1 MAIKVS
7 HFNWDV
13 LARTTLRSSVPIVPM
28 PSPVELDTL
37 LSRNDG
43 HRVDDDDAAKDSAI
57 DEYFEQVGPAACRP
71 SFVAAVVNN
80 SQQQQRGAHQHHH
93 HHGQSS
99 SSSSSS
105 SSGHHSLHQQS
116 SAHVTTLQNNPSD
129 DDVFLRPPLWEDITS
144 SIQKLDPENA
154 DMLGQAQTVSHLHV
168 KLENL
173 SDDQIDPMS
182 SPQPVLSPQDIKPD
196 PQSLS
201 QPTLHL
207 LEAPTSSSSY
217 ISAAN
222 RQQHHRT
229 NAFKLFPCTNNNNPS
244 TNNNNSIHNN
254 CNVSSNSTE
263 QTQATNNNSSNNNNS
278 NNSNG
283 ALSSLTFG
291 SMSRLMYVSPLT
303 PPISDPGSPLAG
315 GPSRRTPPPPYPQ
328 IQLTTSNNN
337 PANNGLLVGAN
348 SNNAASALRLGSSTT
363 TGAASANNTTSGTV
377 GQTGHTTKFNRRNNP
392 ELEKRRVHHCDFR
405 GCTKVYTK
413 SSHLKAHQ
421 RIHTGEKPYHC
432 HWPDCEW
439 RFARSDELTRHYR
452 KHTGAKPF
460 KCTVCERSFARSD
473 HLALHMK
480 RHAPKLTAK

>member
-1 MAIKVS
+1 MQQQQQFGNQQQAPYQQHS
-7 HFNWDV
+7 YTDQ
-13 LARTTLRSSVPIVPM
+13 IVPEHVSVTTNSAGLAVLQDTSSTVAALQQQQQHQDM
-28 PSPVELDTL
+28 LVISGAHNPSNPVELDTL

-43 HRVDDDDAAKDSAI
+43 HRVDDDDVAKDSTI

-71 SFVAAVVNN
+71 SFVAAV
-80 SQQQQRGAHQHHH
+80 
-93 HHGQSS
+93 
-99 SSSSSS
+99 
-105 SSGHHSLHQQS
+105 
-116 SAHVTTLQNNPSD
+116 NNPSD

-154 DMLGQAQTVSHLHV
+154 DMLGQAQTVSHVSFHTQTLLHV

-217 ISAAN
+217 IAAAN

-263 QTQATNNNSSNNNNS
+263 QTQSTNNNSSNNNNS

-328 IQLTTSNNN
+328 IQLTTSNANN
-337 PANNGLLVGAN
+337 PGNNGLL
-348 SNNAASALRLGSSTT
+348 
-363 TGAASANNTTSGTV
+363 
-377 GQTGHTTKFNRRNNP
+377 TGHTTKFNRRNNP